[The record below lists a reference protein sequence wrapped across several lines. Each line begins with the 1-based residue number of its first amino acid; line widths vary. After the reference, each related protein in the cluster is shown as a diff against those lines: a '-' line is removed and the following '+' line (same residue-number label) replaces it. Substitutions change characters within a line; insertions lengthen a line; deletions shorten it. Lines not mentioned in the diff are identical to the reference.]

1 MSVCVRFKEVVCRF
15 NPVIYKQKISNLLQM
30 KVLKFGGSSVATPQ
44 RIQSVIEIIRPC
56 LDSNVAV
63 VFSAFGGVT
72 DTLIQI
78 SSFALA
84 GNNAYKEKLAEIET
98 RHLDAVRE
106 LVSVQKQSSI
116 LAHVKIKMNELEDVL
131 HGVYLVKERTPRTL
145 DYIMSFGERLSA
157 YIIAEAMKDNGI
169 KAAYLDARTVI
180 RTDDNFGQARVD
192 FETTN
197 RNIAEHFGKQ
207 QAVQIITG
215 FIGSAESGE
224 TTTLGR
230 SGSDYTA
237 AIFAAAL
244 GAEALEIWTDVD
256 GMMTA
261 DPRLV
266 KKSFTVPQMS
276 YEEAM
281 ELSHFGAKVIFP
293 ATMQPAMVNRIP
305 IWIKN
310 TFNPSF
316 RGTVIHA
323 DSANGKLIKGISSMN
338 GISLLNVQG
347 SGLLGVVGVSM
358 RLFATL
364 ARERINV
371 ILISQASSEHS
382 ICLAV
387 ESAFAKA
394 AKAAVEKEF
403 QHEIRGEEIDEVQ
416 VQSGLSIV
424 AVVGDGMKHSPGTSG
439 RMFAALGKNGIN
451 VVAIAQGSSE
461 RNISAVVRQDDIA
474 KALNALHEAFFLSD
488 RKLLNLFLV
497 GTGLIGSSLLQ
508 MIGEQFQ
515 KLASENLLEVN
526 VAGIANSRKM
536 LFHEDGLKM
545 NVAIGEMKTTGESMS
560 MDSYVARM
568 LALNLPNSIFVDC
581 TSSEEVTNHYEE
593 ILNANIS
600 IVTPN
605 KKGNSGSL
613 GKYRALRAAAL
624 SRGVKFLF
632 ETNVGAGLPVINTLN
647 DLLLSGDKVISIEGV
662 LSGTLNYIFS
672 TYSEGKK
679 FSDVVKDAKSRGYTE
694 PDPRDDLSGMDV
706 ARKILILS
714 REAGLPLE
722 LTDIKIQNL
731 VPADCGGDI
740 SVDEFFRRLEKHDD
754 HYQKLLA
761 EASAKGEKL
770 RYKAVL
776 SDGSVKVQLGS
787 VDNQHPF
794 YSLSG
799 SDNIILLT
807 TERYHERPMVIRG
820 PGAGAAVTAAGVFA
834 DIIRIGHYAKK
845 T

>member
-1 MSVCVRFKEVVCRF
+1 
-15 NPVIYKQKISNLLQM
+15 M

-44 RIQSVIEIIRPC
+44 RIKSVIDILKPYLNQE
-56 LDSNVAV
+56 VAV

-72 DTLIQI
+72 DQLIQI
-78 SSFALA
+78 STLALE
-84 GNNAYKEKLAEIET
+84 GNIEYKQKLELIEK

-106 LVSVQKQSSI
+106 LIGVQKQSSI
-116 LAHVKIKMNELEDVL
+116 LAQVKIKINELEDVL
-131 HGVYLVKERTPRTL
+131 HGVFLVKERTPRTL

-157 YIIAEAMKDNGI
+157 YIIAEAMKDQKI
-169 KAAYLDARTVI
+169 AAEYLDARLVI
-180 RTDDNFGQARVD
+180 KTDNHFGYAKVD

-197 RNIAEHFGKQ
+197 KLIADHFKHHQ
-207 QAVQIITG
+207 DVQVITG
-215 FIGSAESGE
+215 FIATSESGE

-244 GAEALEIWTDVD
+244 KATDLEIWTDVD

-261 DPRLV
+261 DPRMV

-316 RGTVIHA
+316 EGTKIHA
-323 DSANGKLIKGISSMN
+323 DSTNGKLIKGISSMN
-338 GISLLNVQG
+338 GISLLNIQG

-364 ARERINV
+364 AREKVNV

-382 ICLAV
+382 ICIAID
-387 ESAFAKA
+387 SIHAKI
-394 AKAAVEKEF
+394 AKQAIEKEF
-403 QHEIRGEEIDEVQ
+403 QNEVRNEEIDEVQ
-416 VQSGLSIV
+416 VEGNLSIV

-439 RMFAALGKNGIN
+439 RMFSALGKNGIN

-461 RNISAVVRQDDIA
+461 RNISAVVRQADVA

-488 RKLLNLFLV
+488 RKELNLFLV
-497 GTGLIGSSLLQ
+497 GTGLIGNTLLK
-508 MIGEQFQ
+508 MVSEQFE
-515 KLASENLLEVN
+515 KLATENLLEVS
-526 VAGIANSRKM
+526 VVGVANSKRM
-536 LFHEDGLKM
+536 LFAEDGLSPTTCLDVMKEKGDSM
-545 NVAIGEMKTTGESMS
+545 NMRSFVDTMFS
-560 MDSYVARM
+560 
-568 LALNLPNSIFVDC
+568 LNKPNSIFVDC
-581 TSSEEVTNHYEE
+581 TSSEEVTDFYEE
-593 ILNANIS
+593 ILSANIS

-605 KKGNSGSL
+605 KKANSGAQE
-613 GKYRALRAAAL
+613 KYKTLKSTAFK
-624 SRGVKFLF
+624 RGVKFLY

-672 TYSEGKK
+672 TFASGKK
-679 FSDVVKDAKSRGYTE
+679 FSDVVREAKAKGYTE
-694 PDPRDDLSGMDV
+694 PDPRDDLSGKDV

-714 REAGLPLE
+714 REAGLSLE
-722 LTDIKIQNL
+722 LDDISIENL
-731 VPADCGGDI
+731 VPGDCLGDI
-740 SVDEFFRRLEKHDD
+740 TVDEFFKRLEKHDSQ
-754 HYQKLLA
+754 YEKLLK
-761 EASAKGEKL
+761 EAALKGEKL

-776 SDGSVKVQLGS
+776 RDGQVKVELGS
-787 VDNQHPF
+787 VNEHHPF

-799 SDNIILLT
+799 SDNIVLLT

-820 PGAGAAVTAAGVFA
+820 PGAGATVTAAGVFA
-834 DIIRIGHYAKK
+834 DVIRIGHYAK
-845 T
+845 